1 MLYKTGRADGSHT
14 NKGVNMKE
22 EWKVCNIQTD
32 HILDGEPESARCCP
46 IALAIEQEIG
56 SLKEYKDY
64 SPVILNA
71 KDMHLEKIKFEDKEI
86 LAIDVFEGD
95 REDVDNFIWDFDK
108 TFSSDTEPLPL
119 PMRFRYRII
128 RSK

>member
-1 MLYKTGRADGSHT
+1 
-14 NKGVNMKE
+14 MKE
-22 EWKVCNIQTD
+22 KWKVCNIQKH
-32 HILDGEPESARCCP
+32 HILNGEPESARCCP

-56 SLKEYKDY
+56 SLEEYRGH

-119 PMRFRYRII
+119 PMQFRYRII